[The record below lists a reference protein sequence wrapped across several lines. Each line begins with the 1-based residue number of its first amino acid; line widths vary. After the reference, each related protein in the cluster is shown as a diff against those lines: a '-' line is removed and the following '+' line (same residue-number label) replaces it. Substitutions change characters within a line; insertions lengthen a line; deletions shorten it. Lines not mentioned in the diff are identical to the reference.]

1 MSDEPNYQQPRS
13 NSNAT
18 PASNQNLIVG
28 LIMGAAILLL
38 LFLVFNA
45 NQNNLGSTNEA
56 AEVAALQKRIEDLK
70 LAKELSGNQQNFGA
84 GTNTYGVDPL
94 KLAEEISVEANTLAG
109 MIGNFAK
116 TIQEKEALLQTARD
130 REAFL
135 NSRVQDLQRKN
146 LELNEL
152 ASEALTLRKEIE
164 SLRTL
169 YNNAQR
175 QIEELRKRPDASTLE
190 ELRRQND
197 ELRARLA
204 ALTDL
209 ESENAKLRAEN
220 QRLRTLA
227 DRSTL
232 FVESADALPATAQRL
247 FRELQRL
254 DDRSPAQL
262 ESEYQ
267 RIERILNARPLRSIN
282 FATGASQLTNEKIS
296 IIQNDLAGTHP
307 EAFLLVVGY
316 ASRIGNSEANRKL
329 SSDRA
334 TSVASRV
341 NLDKRST
348 QNVRGVFLSETNRFS
363 KEQATLNQICEVWEI
378 RP

>member
-1 MSDEPNYQQPRS
+1 
-13 NSNAT
+13 
-18 PASNQNLIVG
+18 
-28 LIMGAAILLL
+28 MGAAILLL

-204 ALTDL
+204 ALSDL

-334 TSVASRV
+334 TAVASRV
-341 NLDKRST
+341 NLDKGST